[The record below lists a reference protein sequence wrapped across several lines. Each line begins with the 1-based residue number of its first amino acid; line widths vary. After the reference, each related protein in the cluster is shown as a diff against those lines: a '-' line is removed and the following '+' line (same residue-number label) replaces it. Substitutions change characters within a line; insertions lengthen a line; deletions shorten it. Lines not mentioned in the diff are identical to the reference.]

1 MAGALANNL
10 CSIEHFQI
18 ATIPARIDT
27 EHTVATEQWES
38 QRESWREQKKSENAW
53 NLFE

>member
-1 MAGALANNL
+1 MNLTYWCKNNIVAGALANNL

-27 EHTVATEQWES
+27 EHTVATEQ
-38 QRESWREQKKSENAW
+38 
-53 NLFE
+53 